1 MGSRGGFE
9 YPIYSVSH
17 EWQLA
22 ESGQELVADGRPL

>member
-9 YPIYSVSH
+9 YPIYCVSR